1 MRVVVIQKL
10 SWMVKTMKKFGMA
23 VLIMLMAA
31 LSLTAIAYS
40 LDGVEY
46 RPAEKAMEKLFEKGI
61 GGPWVGGDPF
71 TSDIFKSDGT
81 QMGQKQMTSIQFP
94 LSSCQLM
101 GFLKTDSG
109 LIIASDKDNS
119 LKLSPGPGN
128 YPVYGCFEDGKL
140 MGLFIDFRFLSI

>member
-1 MRVVVIQKL
+1 
-10 SWMVKTMKKFGMA
+10 MKKFGMA

-71 TSDIFKSDGT
+71 TSDIFKSDGPRWV
-81 QMGQKQMTSIQFP
+81 KS
-94 LSSCQLM
+94 
-101 GFLKTDSG
+101 
-109 LIIASDKDNS
+109 
-119 LKLSPGPGN
+119 
-128 YPVYGCFEDGKL
+128 
-140 MGLFIDFRFLSI
+140 R